1 MSKNM
6 PANIIILGIVSLLA
20 DISSEM
26 VYPLIPYFLVY
37 VLGTNIYFLGIIEGI
52 AESTASLLKVFF
64 GVFSDRIQKR
74 KIFAIFGYGVSSA
87 GKLLLAMAASW
98 PMVLSSRF
106 VDRTGKGI
114 RTAPRDAL
122 ISESAAAGKRGAAF
136 GLHRAMDTAG
146 AVIGAGLA
154 FLVLLKFSDNI
165 RGVFYLALIPAILSV
180 IAMVF
185 IREGKKADKKEAKV
199 SIKSYFSLKQYP
211 RQLKIFL
218 LISFIFT
225 IGNSSNLFLILKA
238 MDIGFLPI
246 YALLLYMIYSVS
258 HSLSSYPAAK
268 LSDRIGRK
276 AILAIG
282 YFLFGIIYLG
292 FAFIGVKAA
301 YWALFLVYGLYS
313 GLTEGVEKAF
323 VADNSPENLKATAL
337 GMHATVAGITLLPAS
352 VLAGLLWQFAG
363 PSAPFYFSGLTGF
376 ISTILI
382 LKYIE

>member
-1 MSKNM
+1 M
-6 PANIIILGIVSLLA
+6 PVNIIILGIVSLLA

-64 GVFSDRIQKR
+64 GIFSDRIKKR
-74 KIFAIFGYGVSSA
+74 KIFAIFGYGASSA
-87 GKLLLAMAASW
+87 GKLLLALAASW
-98 PMVLSSRF
+98 PSVLASRF
-106 VDRTGKGI
+106 VDRLGKGI

-146 AVIGAGLA
+146 AVVGTGLA
-154 FLVLLKFSDNI
+154 FLILLKFSDNI
-165 RGVFYLALIPAILSV
+165 RGVFYLALIPAVLSIL
-180 IAMVF
+180 AMVF
-185 IREGKKADKKEAKV
+185 VRENKRADKEEAKN
-199 SIKSYFSLKQYP
+199 SFKSYFSLKQYP

-218 LISFIFT
+218 LISFVFT

-238 MDIGFLPI
+238 MDIGFLPL
-246 YALLLYMIYSVS
+246 YALLLYITYNIS

-268 LSDRIGRK
+268 LSDKIGRK
-276 AILAIG
+276 KILAIG

-292 FAFIGVKAA
+292 FAFVSIKAA
-301 YWALFLVYGLYS
+301 YWAFFLIYGLYS

-323 VADNSPENLKATAL
+323 VADNSPKNLKATAL
-337 GMHATVAGITLLPAS
+337 GMHAAVAGATLLPAS

-363 PSAPFYFSGLTGF
+363 SAAPFYFSGLTGF
-376 ISTILI
+376 ISAILI
-382 LKYIE
+382 LKYIK